1 MRITKGP
8 TDPEAVVEFT
18 DWKQVETFGLLVSN
32 M

>member
-8 TDPEAVVEFT
+8 TDPETVVEFT
-18 DWKQVETFGLLVSN
+18 NWEQVETFGRLVSN